1 MSGLSSL
8 FNVRQWFKDF
18 LSGGAGE
25 VSVSTADALSL
36 PAIWN
41 GVSRISGHIAQL
53 PVHVYESVT
62 EDGDKVGATKDRSH
76 PAYKV
81 LNRRPNLYQ
90 TPSMFREQVSLHSL
104 LDGNGRA
111 AIVRDGRGVKELIP
125 LAPDCTGTG
134 MVLGEK
140 WHMTR
145 PPADC
150 RLRLFFDPI
159 KDNGSGTIML
169 EDKDVLHIPG
179 LSADGLGGIALR
191 KIASRNLG
199 MAIGSEKRLAG
210 QMERGY
216 SGGLMLEAPQGMF
229 RDPKDAEEF
238 LEFFDKRH
246 GGKEKS
252 GKTGMV
258 REGMKAT
265 ILSMNN
271 KDAEMSELRK
281 FARQDQALLLGL
293 EQILGDDS
301 SVSYNSLEQKLLAY
315 LMNCLNRWLKRWEEE
330 CEYKLLRRREFVA
343 ESHYIRFNTA
353 ALLKSDYKT
362 TVESLAAA
370 ITATIIS
377 PNEARAKLDLNPR
390 EGGDTFQNPAITPGV
405 GEPHVEGNKA
415 ETDDTKKLADSQA
428 VTALQKVY
436 LAVSNGVVT
445 ANEARRMVN
454 ELGANLDDL
463 PPQLG
468 DVIRGYA
475 QDESIDSSAST
486 NRKATEVLL
495 GNLVRVECARA
506 KDAAAGSKN
515 FLAWMDRFYSKW
527 ESKLADD
534 VEALG
539 GDRDL
544 ATQHCDE
551 SKRRLLDCAD
561 RSTNET
567 LADVVAE
574 CVAQWQTRATALANE
589 LELANV

>member
-1 MSGLSSL
+1 MSGMSSL
-8 FNVRQWFKDF
+8 FDVKQWFKDF
-18 LSGGAGE
+18 LNGGSGNSA
-25 VSVSTADALSL
+25 SVSTADALSL

-53 PVHVYESVT
+53 PMPVFQSVT
-62 EDGDKVGATKDRSH
+62 EAGDKVGATKDRTH

-111 AIVRDGRGVKELIP
+111 AIVRGSRGVKELIP
-125 LAPDCTGTG
+125 LAPECTGTG

-145 PPADC
+145 PPADD
-150 RLRLFFDPI
+150 RLRLFFDSV
-159 KDNGSGTIML
+159 KKGGTGTIML
-169 EDKDVLHIPG
+169 EDKDVVHIPG

-191 KIASRNLG
+191 KIAARNLG

-330 CEYKLLRRREFVA
+330 CEYKLLRRREFVS
-343 ESHYIRFNTA
+343 ESHYIRFNTG

-377 PNEARAKLDLNPR
+377 PNEAREKLDLNPR
-390 EGGDTFQNPAITPGV
+390 DGGDTYQNPAITPGES
-405 GEPHVEGNKA
+405 GEQTENARA
-415 ETDDTKKLADSQA
+415 ES
-428 VTALQKVY
+428 
-436 LAVSNGVVT
+436 
-445 ANEARRMVN
+445 
-454 ELGANLDDL
+454 LG
-463 PPQLG
+463 
-468 DVIRGYA
+468 
-475 QDESIDSSAST
+475 ESSTET

-495 GNLVRVECARA
+495 GRLIGVECKRA
-506 KDAAAGSKN
+506 KDAAASSKN
-515 FLAWMDRFYSKW
+515 FLAWMDRFYAKW

-544 ATQHCDE
+544 ASQHCAE

-561 RSTNET
+561 QSTNET

-574 CVAQWQTRATALANE
+574 CVAQWQSRATALANE
-589 LELANV
+589 LELASV